1 MICNACRKKN
11 NLALIVAYGDGL
23 PILTRCEM
31 CKNMFAFQKSH
42 GLDYRNLLPKN
53 NKKRAERP
61 TFHRDYK
68 DDWLDVNEFTEK
80 DLRFD

>member
-1 MICNACRKKN
+1 MICNACRRKN
-11 NLALIVAYGDGL
+11 NLALIVAHGDGL

-31 CKNMFAFQKSH
+31 CQNMFAFQKSH

-53 NKKRAERP
+53 KKKRAERP